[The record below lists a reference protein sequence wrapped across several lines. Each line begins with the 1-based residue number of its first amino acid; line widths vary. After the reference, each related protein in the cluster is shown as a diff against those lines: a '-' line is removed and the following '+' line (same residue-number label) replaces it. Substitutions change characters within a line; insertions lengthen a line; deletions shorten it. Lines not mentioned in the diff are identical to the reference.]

1 MVVSLS
7 SWSPMGSQFS
17 LSEMFY
23 NVFCLIPRYN
33 EEYMKEKKETQGEFC
48 FLSRSF
54 VSVGGTDWINP
65 RRSFSWFYNV
75 QFEFV
80 CKAIFYEL
88 QNSERVD
95 VGE

>member
-1 MVVSLS
+1 M
-7 SWSPMGSQFS
+7 
-17 LSEMFY
+17 
-23 NVFCLIPRYN
+23 
-33 EEYMKEKKETQGEFC
+33 

-95 VGE
+95 VSK